1 MLIFIH
7 IISHRKSITSANDA
21 TNFFLGLFFLF
32 VFIADQLIRAH
43 SLIHSAET
51 IYTDLHNF
59 LLKYACMK
67 SRCFHWC
74 QVLFYVHVHLLRW
87 VRACVRVCVC
97 ALSMLFHQN
106 FSKLLR
112 LNANDTNRKCVCAC
126 CFGHIVVWFNF
137 TTVWCLF
144 ARFFWA
150 KLNPCW
156 KKVELVFSI
165 E

>member
-32 VFIADQLIRAH
+32 VSIADQLIRAH

-59 LLKYACMK
+59 LLKHACIK

-87 VRACVRVCVC
+87 VRWVRACVRVCVG

-126 CFGHIVVWFNF
+126 CFGHIVV
-137 TTVWCLF
+137 
-144 ARFFWA
+144 
-150 KLNPCW
+150 
-156 KKVELVFSI
+156 
-165 E
+165 